1 MQVHSHNSSLPEI
14 GPEEHP
20 KKTDILVID
29 DDTDLLDVTRFVL
42 ENEGFG
48 VETARSSEDALEMLR
63 AGELPGLV
71 LLDLMMPV
79 MNGWEF
85 LEEVAKLPALKAIPI
100 VVLTASETREVPG
113 AVEVQ
118 RKPIT
123 LGSLI
128 EMVER
133 HARRSA

>member
-1 MQVHSHNSSLPEI
+1 MQAHPHSSPLPEI

-48 VETARSSEDALEMLR
+48 VETARSGEDALEMLR
-63 AGELPGLV
+63 AGERPGLV

-118 RKPIT
+118 RKPIN

-133 HARRSA
+133 HARRGA